1 VKHKTSSYSIGK
13 AEKLRVENE
22 KELLTLP
29 GPEKYNITKGAFE
42 HRSVVFGKEKK
53 SSNSK

>member
-22 KELLTLP
+22 KELFTLP
-29 GPEKYNITKGAFE
+29 GPEKYNITRGAFE
-42 HRSVVFGKEKK
+42 HRSAVFGKEKK
-53 SSNSK
+53 SSPSK

>member
-13 AEKLRVENE
+13 AEKLRIENE

-29 GPEKYNITKGAFE
+29 GPEKYNITRGAFE
-42 HRSVVFGKEKK
+42 HRSAVFGKEKK
-53 SSNSK
+53 SSPSK